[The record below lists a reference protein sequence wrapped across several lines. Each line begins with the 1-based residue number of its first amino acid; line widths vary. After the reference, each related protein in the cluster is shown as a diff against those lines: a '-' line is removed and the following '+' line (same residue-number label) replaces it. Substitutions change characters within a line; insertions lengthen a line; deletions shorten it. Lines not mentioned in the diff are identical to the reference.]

1 MLCTNCGNELN
12 VNAKFCPKCGTAINH
27 ENIKHSDVTANENQ
41 NSFNTT
47 TSNPETISEYS
58 QNEITQ
64 QQTQKKQKKRKVLI
78 AVVVIIALFVFLIIP
93 YAKDSII
100 KKEIHKKTTDTME
113 GIKAGLSDEDYR
125 VIEGQVLILLL
136 ENNVIPESLVQTIYA
151 YIDGQDIADI
161 YAGLMS
167 HMQYEVGPVKKIDK
181 NTYQES
187 LIISNVNFLA
197 VMRAVAENKKN
208 DYTGNGILGK
218 IKQGFSD
225 AEAIINGD
233 FSQSL
238 ATAMVEAGDD
248 IMLNEPNN
256 VQLSNFSLTV
266 TIVNGNADLNLDDG
280 NFLELIKACCGI
292 PNNAAIN

>member
-12 VNAKFCPKCGTAINH
+12 ANAKFCPKCGTTINH

-41 NSFNTT
+41 DSFNTT

-64 QQTQKKQKKRKVLI
+64 QQIQKKQKKRKVLI
-78 AVVVIIALFVFLIIP
+78 AVAVIIALFVFLIAP

-100 KKEIHKKTTDTME
+100 KKEIHKKTTATME
-113 GIKAGLSDEDYR
+113 GIKNGLSDEGYQ
-125 VIEGQVLILLL
+125 VIEEQVLNFLL
-136 ENNVIPESLVQTIYA
+136 ENHVIPKLLGQWIYDR
-151 YIDGQDIADI
+151 IDGQDIADI

-187 LIISNVNFLA
+187 IIISNVNFFS
-197 VMRAVAENKKN
+197 VMRSVAENKLN
-208 DYTGNGILGK
+208 DYTGKGIFGPFE
-218 IKQGFSD
+218 QGLSD
-225 AEAIINGD
+225 AIAVKYGD

-248 IMLNEPNN
+248 IMLNEPDK
-256 VQLSNFSLTV
+256 VEVSNFPLTI
-266 TIVNGNADLNLDDG
+266 TIVNGNADLNLDDAS
-280 NFLELIKACCGI
+280 FIELIKACCGI
-292 PNNAAIN
+292 PNNTAKN